1 MKKRKA
7 LVSVLSFLLALLLI
21 GSVLVSVMGS
31 AQAVTR
37 SEINALEE
45 KKKSI
50 AEQKSQLKSE
60 IDSMKEEQAT
70 ILEKKSAL
78 DAQNELT
85 RQEIELINKQI
96 ELYDKLIEQKA
107 AELEEAIAEEQAQM
121 ERYRT
126 RMRAME
132 ENGAMTYLAILFEAK
147 SFSDLLARLDF
158 ISEIMEYDKRLEENL
173 IAARKHVQEV
183 KAEYEETQAEQEQA
197 RAELLEK
204 KAQLEAEIEAAAQ
217 MIEDLEKDIEA
228 YTAAFEENEAEEA
241 KLQAEIDRLMEE
253 LRKQEEA
260 AKQNPGGGGGG
271 GAVYGTGSYIWPTN
285 ATYISSEYGYRIHP
299 IFGTERFHAGIDIG
313 ANSGDP
319 IYAADSGTVAVATY
333 SSSYGYY
340 VVINHGGGNSTLYAH
355 MSSMAVSA
363 GQSVS
368 QGQVIGYVGSTGWS
382 TGPHLHFETRSGG
395 STVDPLTYFSR

>member
-1 MKKRKA
+1 MKKRKV
-7 LVSVLSFLLALLLI
+7 LVSALSFLLALLMI
-21 GSVLVSVMGS
+21 GSVLVSVIGS
-31 AQAVTR
+31 AHAVTR
-37 SEINALEE
+37 AEINSLEE
-45 KKKSI
+45 KKKAI
-50 AEQKSQLKSE
+50 AEQKSQLQSQ
-60 IDSMKEEQAT
+60 IDSKKEEQAT

-107 AELEEAIAEEQAQM
+107 AELDEAIAEEKAQM
-121 ERYRT
+121 ERFRT

-132 ENGAMTYLAILFEAK
+132 ENGSLTYIAILFEAK
-147 SFSDLLARLDF
+147 SFSDLLARIDF
-158 ISEIMEYDKRLEENL
+158 ISEIMEYDKKLEEAL
-173 IAARKHVQEV
+173 INARKHVQKV
-183 KAEYEETQAEQEQA
+183 KAEYEETQREQEQV

-204 KAQLEAEIEAAAQ
+204 KAQLEAEIEAASQ
-217 MIEDLEKDIEA
+217 MIEELEKDIEA
-228 YTAAFEENEAEEA
+228 FTIAFEENEAEEA
-241 KLQAEIDRLMEE
+241 KIQAEIDRLMEE

-260 AKQNPGGGGGG
+260 ARQQPNPGGGPI
-271 GAVYGTGSYIWPTN
+271 YGSGSYIWPVDST
-285 ATYISSEYGYRIHP
+285 TISSDYGYRIHP
-299 IFGTERFHAGIDIG
+299 IFNTERFHAGVDIN

-319 IYAADSGTVAVATY
+319 IYAADSGTVAIATY

-363 GQSVS
+363 GDTVT

-395 STVDPLTYFSR
+395 STVDPMTYFSR